1 MEATQLID
9 NLRDDLEKKRNI
21 KPISAG
27 SYLRNLKILMKLL
40 EVENPK
46 NLNFLSNPEKVIDKL
61 EGKKNSTIRNYLASI
76 VVLLSLD
83 EKYNA
88 IADQYRELMDEYN
101 QEYSKNVKEG
111 KKTDSQQKNW
121 TTLEELRK
129 VLSTYKKEL
138 DLKNSLKKSEL
149 SKKEM
154 DLLQKYVVGN
164 LYIGDSSNPP
174 LRLDYGNMDIITKK
188 EYNKLSEE
196 QKTKKN
202 YLVIGKNKQFSI
214 GEYKTSKSYG
224 TKMIPVGSKLNKILN
239 IWLRYN
245 KGHSLLVNSNGKSM
259 NSNALTKYLIKTFA
273 PTGKQVSASL
283 LRHIYLT
290 EELKP
295 VQDIKEKISENMLH
309 SVSQQSDYIKK

>member
-1 MEATQLID
+1 MLIID

-138 DLKNSLKKSEL
+138 DLKNSLKKRVI
-149 SKKEM
+149 M
-154 DLLQKYVVGN
+154 
-164 LYIGDSSNPP
+164 
-174 LRLDYGNMDIITKK
+174 
-188 EYNKLSEE
+188 NK
-196 QKTKKN
+196 
-202 YLVIGKNKQFSI
+202 
-214 GEYKTSKSYG
+214 
-224 TKMIPVGSKLNKILN
+224 
-239 IWLRYN
+239 
-245 KGHSLLVNSNGKSM
+245 
-259 NSNALTKYLIKTFA
+259 
-273 PTGKQVSASL
+273 
-283 LRHIYLT
+283 
-290 EELKP
+290 
-295 VQDIKEKISENMLH
+295 
-309 SVSQQSDYIKK
+309 